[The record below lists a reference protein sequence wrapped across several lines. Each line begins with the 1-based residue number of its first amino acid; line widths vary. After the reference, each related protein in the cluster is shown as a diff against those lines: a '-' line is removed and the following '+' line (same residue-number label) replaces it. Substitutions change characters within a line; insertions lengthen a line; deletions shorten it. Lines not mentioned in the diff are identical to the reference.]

1 MNKIPKEYCERTKQ
15 MLFEIM
21 DKFGVVENGMEV
33 YYCASTLIRA
43 LEKYER
49 NQNQ

>member
-1 MNKIPKEYCERTKQ
+1 MKKISKEYCERTKQ
-15 MLFEIM
+15 MLFEVM
-21 DKFGVVENGMEV
+21 DKFWVAEDGMDV
-33 YYCASTLIRA
+33 YVKTSSLIRA